1 MGKVLW
7 HVTMSLDGFIAGPDD
22 AMDWMFEYPGPNET
36 VTEVIE
42 TTGAIVVGRRTYE
55 VEDKLRGG
63 FYGGAWTGPFF
74 VLTHDAP
81 ATVPDWMSGTF
92 VNDGIEG
99 AVARAKT
106 AAGEKNV
113 VVFGANVARQC
124 IGHGLLDEIV
134 VHLAPVLLGDG
145 VRLFGGPGT
154 RRVDLERTS
163 VAQSGQLTDLRFRVG
178 EVANCRLDLTERS
191 SGDAPTGARGNR
203 KGRRRG

>member
-1 MGKVLW
+1 MVDQTAFKGVYRLAARRDKRNTLRQP
-7 HVTMSLDGFIAGPDD
+7 TFGAGNWWRSASQSARSRLSRLKIPCR
-22 AMDWMFEYPGPNET
+22 ASFPPSRPNRRPAE
-36 VTEVIE
+36 EPIE
-42 TTGAIVVGRRTYE
+42 PE
-55 VEDKLRGG
+55 
-63 FYGGAWTGPFF
+63 
-74 VLTHDAP
+74 
-81 ATVPDWMSGTF
+81 
-92 VNDGIEG
+92 
-99 AVARAKT
+99 RA
-106 AAGEKNV
+106 KNV